1 MYINCAA
8 LLRSALEPPLKGYSF
23 GSKAEQRS
31 GTHHATNERTR
42 LFPAGFIY
50 NFDRETDR
58 RDILPPSGQL
68 KIHPPLQY
76 LTQTNAN
83 AAESMFLHN
92 YGIIKFPID

>member
-58 RDILPPSGQL
+58 RDILPSSGQL
-68 KIHPPLQY
+68 KIHPPL
-76 LTQTNAN
+76 
-83 AAESMFLHN
+83 
-92 YGIIKFPID
+92 